1 MDPRGNKGTTHKLS
15 EKTLFVLTGSI
26 LCQDRHRHNSILE
39 SARFGN
45 LDIVS
50 EKATFPFYILC
61 DSYRDGMDSISKQ

>member
-1 MDPRGNKGTTHKLS
+1 MVLMDPRGDKGTIHKLS

-26 LCQDRHRHNSILE
+26 LCQDRRRNDSILG

-50 EKATFPFYILC
+50 
-61 DSYRDGMDSISKQ
+61 